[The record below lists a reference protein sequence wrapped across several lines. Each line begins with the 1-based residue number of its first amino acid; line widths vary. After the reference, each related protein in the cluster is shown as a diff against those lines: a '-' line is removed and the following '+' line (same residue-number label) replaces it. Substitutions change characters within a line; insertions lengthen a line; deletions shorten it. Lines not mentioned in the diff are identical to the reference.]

1 MSCQCSFDD
10 TSYLSTYCGTAA
22 NITVLMSLV
31 DIMLR
36 SNCRIADPC
45 RRATPFAFYRP
56 EEYDF
61 IVVGGG
67 VAGPVVAS
75 RLSENYNWKVL
86 LLEAGPEE
94 PTTTSVPA
102 FSVSAI
108 GTKLDWGFRT
118 QPQKGACLNSGG
130 VCYWPRGKMMGGTG
144 SMTGMM
150 YTRGNKDIYNG
161 WAKNGNVGW
170 SYEECLPFFKM
181 SETNK
186 NPDIIEKE
194 YHGTDGP
201 LVVQQ
206 FPYQPQFAEDLLRA
220 GEEIGYRVG
229 DLNGFNQ
236 TGINVAQ
243 MMVEDGIRSN
253 TPRVYLR
260 PHHNRKNLVIKIN
273 SRVTR
278 VLINEQSK
286 RAEGVEFIDID
297 GTIKWVR
304 AKKEVI
310 LSAGAVGSPHLLLL
324 SGVGPKED
332 LEKHN
337 ITVIQNLKVGQNLH
351 NHVSV
356 PVSIVGRSAYSDKM
370 KSKSVLREYLD
381 NGTGPMS
388 CTGLT
393 QVTAFLKSKY
403 AGHMPDLQVFFDGF
417 LAGCSLF
424 AKEGNEG
431 DDDEVLH
438 LNARPTNI
446 LTLSKGYLTLKSND
460 PLDYPLIYSNY
471 LTEERDVDIL
481 VDGIKKTIQ
490 ITQTNALKHW
500 NLKLDPTPKE
510 KCAHLP
516 FETDEYWKCVI
527 RWYTGPEN
535 HPAGSCKMGPSATD
549 AVVDPELRVHGI
561 PNMRVID
568 ASIFPYA
575 PNSNPIAAIIMV
587 AEKGSY
593 MIQSAWNG
601 DYSLL
606 SKSN

>member
-1 MSCQCSFDD
+1 M
-10 TSYLSTYCGTAA
+10 
-22 NITVLMSLV
+22 
-31 DIMLR
+31 
-36 SNCRIADPC
+36 
-45 RRATPFAFYRP
+45 
-56 EEYDF
+56 
-61 IVVGGG
+61 IV
-67 VAGPVVAS
+67 
-75 RLSENYNWKVL
+75 
-86 LLEAGPEE
+86 
-94 PTTTSVPA
+94 
-102 FSVSAI
+102 
-108 GTKLDWGFRT
+108 
-118 QPQKGACLNSGG
+118 
-130 VCYWPRGKMMGGTG
+130 
-144 SMTGMM
+144 TGMM
-150 YTRGNKDIYNG
+150 YTRGHKDIFNG
-161 WAKNGNVGW
+161 WAKVGNVGW
-170 SYEECLPFFKM
+170 SYEECLPFFKK
-181 SETNK
+181 SERNN

-206 FPYQPQFAEDLLRA
+206 FPYQPQFVEDLLRA

-229 DLNGFNQ
+229 DLNGSNQ

-243 MMVEDGIRSN
+243 MMVEDGIRAS
-253 TPRVYLR
+253 TPRMYLR
-260 PHHNRKNLVIKIN
+260 PNHDRKNLVIKIN

-324 SGVGPKED
+324 SGVGPRDE

-356 PVSIVGRSAYSDKM
+356 SVPIIGRSTFTKKM
-370 KSKSVLREYLD
+370 KSKPVLREYLE

-393 QVTAFLKSKY
+393 QVTGFLKSKY
-403 AGHMPDLQVFFDGF
+403 ARQIPDLQVFIDGF
-417 LAGCSLF
+417 SADCSLF
-424 AKEGNEG
+424 REEANDVA
-431 DDDEVLH
+431 DDNDDVIH
-438 LNARPTNI
+438 LNTRPTNV
-446 LTLSKGYLTLKSND
+446 LPLSKGYLTLKSND
-460 PLDYPLIYSNY
+460 PLDYPLIYPNY
-471 LTEERDVDIL
+471 LAKEQDVNIL
-481 VDGIKKTIQ
+481 VEGIKTIIQ
-490 ITQTNALKHW
+490 IIQTNALKHW
-500 NLKLDPTPKE
+500 DLKLDPTPRE

-516 FETDEYWKCVI
+516 FATDEYWKCVV

-535 HPAGSCKMGPSATD
+535 HPAGSCMMGPSATD

-568 ASIFPYA
+568 ASIFPYV
-575 PNSNPIAAIIMV
+575 PNSNPIASIVMA

-601 DYSLL
+601 DYTLV